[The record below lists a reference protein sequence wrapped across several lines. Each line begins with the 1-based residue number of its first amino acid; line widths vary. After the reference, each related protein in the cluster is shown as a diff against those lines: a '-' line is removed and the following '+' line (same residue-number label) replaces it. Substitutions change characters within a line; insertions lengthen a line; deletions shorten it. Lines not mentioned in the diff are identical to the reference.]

1 MAKGYTDPYDRE
13 QVKSIQVQRYGD
25 SLVDADLRK
34 SLLALFGA
42 SGVLWLISCVNVTSL
57 MLARRSPPGG
67 VRSRCGARWEQ
78 AGGASCSSC

>member
-1 MAKGYTDPYDRE
+1 MRTGVSTEAAEAELKVIQAEVAKAYTDPYDRD

-57 MLARRSPPGG
+57 MLARA
-67 VRSRCGARWEQ
+67 ARP
-78 AGGASCSSC
+78 AA